1 MNPAAF
7 PSLRPCDKVLS
18 AVVFLPVLLLFLA
31 VFSAGLVAYGTHP
44 ALGQFSHGL
53 RFIEW
58 SRHLQWPLMAVTLLL
73 CVAMI
78 GLVAS
83 GKRRAWWL
91 IGLAPVLAL
100 FVHRFASDPIR
111 RFGVIDEPAFTTID
125 QASFIADNDY
135 VVGLEFNG
143 SAYAYP
149 FATLYAHPV
158 IFHQD
163 HDQRMVLIW
172 SAFANRAVA
181 STIDRILHARDIEI
195 VSMPANSLLLYNAKL
210 GQFIHGVTGRTGKG
224 EKPTGFADRIPTQK
238 MRWCEWYE
246 QHPNTRVMVP
256 AAQTLPGKMPTAPLR
271 PHHSMPRSPGDI
283 EPDTRIV
290 MVAATRPTA
299 IRSDAIGY
307 EPLNIASDDFPLLVF
322 RDPRSGHVRA
332 FERRVEDLT
341 PRFKLNT
348 DMRRKAFL
356 VDQDGN
362 SGWSADGRAI
372 DGPFA
377 RERRSLYA
385 VQTDEGLHWGVMRH
399 WYPDLQLIE
408 TPRN

>member
-1 MNPAAF
+1 MAF
-7 PSLRPCDKVLS
+7 
-18 AVVFLPVLLLFLA
+18 
-31 VFSAGLVAYGTHP
+31 
-44 ALGQFSHGL
+44 
-53 RFIEW
+53 
-58 SRHLQWPLMAVTLLL
+58 TLLL

-78 GLVAS
+78 GLVAA

-111 RFGVIDEPAFTTID
+111 RFGVLDEPAFATID

-210 GQFIHGVTGRTGKG
+210 GQFIHGVTGRTSKG

-271 PHHSMPRSPGDI
+271 PHHSMHPADGHPLGCHRLRAAQHRVGRLPAAGLPRPEIGARPRLRTARGGPHAPVQAQYRHAAEGLSGGSGRQFRLVGRRPGDRWPVRTGASLALCR
-283 EPDTRIV
+283 PDR
-290 MVAATRPTA
+290 
-299 IRSDAIGY
+299 
-307 EPLNIASDDFPLLVF
+307 
-322 RDPRSGHVRA
+322 
-332 FERRVEDLT
+332 
-341 PRFKLNT
+341 
-348 DMRRKAFL
+348 
-356 VDQDGN
+356 
-362 SGWSADGRAI
+362 
-372 DGPFA
+372 
-377 RERRSLYA
+377 
-385 VQTDEGLHWGVMRH
+385 
-399 WYPDLQLIE
+399 
-408 TPRN
+408 